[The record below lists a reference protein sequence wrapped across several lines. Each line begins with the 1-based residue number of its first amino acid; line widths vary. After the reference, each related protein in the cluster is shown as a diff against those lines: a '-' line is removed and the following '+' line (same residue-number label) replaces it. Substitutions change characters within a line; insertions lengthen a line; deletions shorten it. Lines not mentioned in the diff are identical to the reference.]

1 MNTMKLAWVNAQA
14 AQNWHGV
21 GTKKE
26 YFGGSLKLAHA
37 GRNLRNEILA
47 KVAMAGAIVFAC
59 SFTMAALF
67 AQGF

>member
-1 MNTMKLAWVNAQA
+1 MNTMQLAWANAQA
-14 AQNWHGV
+14 AKNWHGV

-26 YFGGSLKLAHA
+26 YFSCSLKLAHT

-47 KVAMAGAIVFAC
+47 EVAAAGAIVFAC

-67 AQGF
+67 AHGF

>member
-1 MNTMKLAWVNAQA
+1 MNTMQLAWANAQA

-26 YFGGSLKLAHA
+26 YLGGSLKLAHA

-47 KVAMAGAIVFAC
+47 KVAMAGALVFAC
-59 SFTMAALF
+59 SFTMAALV

>member
-1 MNTMKLAWVNAQA
+1 MTVMQLAWANAQA
-14 AQNWHGV
+14 AKNWHGM

-26 YFGGSLKLAHA
+26 YFAGSLKLAHA
-37 GRNLRNEILA
+37 GRNLRTEILV
-47 KVAMAGAIVFAC
+47 KVAIGCAVMFSY

>member
-1 MNTMKLAWVNAQA
+1 MNTMQLAWVNAQA

-26 YFGGSLKLAHA
+26 YLSGSLKLAHA

-47 KVAMAGAIVFAC
+47 KVAMAGAVVFAC
-59 SFTMAALF
+59 SFTVAALV
-67 AQGF
+67 AQGL

>member
-1 MNTMKLAWVNAQA
+1 MNTMQLAWMNAQA
-14 AQNWHGV
+14 AKNWHGV

-26 YFGGSLKLAHA
+26 YFDGSLKLAHA

-47 KVAMAGAIVFAC
+47 KVAVACAIAFAC
-59 SFTMAALF
+59 SFTMAALV

>member
-1 MNTMKLAWVNAQA
+1 MNTMQLAWANAQA
-14 AQNWHGV
+14 AKNWHGV
-21 GTKKE
+21 GTTKE

-47 KVAMAGAIVFAC
+47 KVAMAGAVVFAC